1 MPAMGICEWIAAGR
15 AIAEGQLTRYAE
27 KAHFTDE
34 FEQSLREMT
43 GAKHALA
50 VTSGTGAL
58 IAALAAAGIGPGD
71 EVLVP
76 AYTWMATATAPV
88 MVGAVPILVDIN
100 ETLTI
105 DPEDIE
111 RKITPYTRA
120 IIPVHMGNAPCD
132 MDAIMAI
139 AKKHGLIVIEDACQS
154 VGVTYKGR
162 ALGSIGHL
170 GALSFNKMKNL
181 NIGEGGA
188 VLTSDDQYFARAR
201 SYHDLGAMIR
211 GHEDRYNE
219 PAFIG
224 VNMKVNEIQSAMA
237 QVQLRKVLPMLER
250 QRRRRASLAP
260 ILARSSQFQ
269 VTPHNDAESAI
280 SLTVLAPTREAAIAL
295 EDRKGIWNRLR
306 DNSKHIYTNWEPIFA
321 KRTFHPKM
329 NPWAWAKRE
338 ITYTPDMCAR
348 TLDILERTCVVNL
361 GLKYPT
367 CVMRRVAKG
376 LAV

>member
-1 MPAMGICEWIAAGR
+1 MPAMGFCEWIAAGR

-34 FEQSLREMT
+34 FEQSLCELT

-211 GHEDRYNE
+211 GHEERYNE

-250 QRRRRASLAP
+250 QRRRRAALAP
-260 ILARSSQFQ
+260 ILAGSNNFR
-269 VTPHNDAESAI
+269 VTPHNDPGSAV
-280 SLTVLAPTREAAIAL
+280 SLTVLAPSREAAIAL
-295 EDRKGIWNRLR
+295 EDRRGIWNRLR
-306 DNSKHIYTNWEPIFA
+306 DNSKHIYTNWEPVLA

-361 GLKYPT
+361 GLNYPT

-376 LAV
+376 LAS

>member
-1 MPAMGICEWIAAGR
+1 MPAMGFCEWIAAGR
-15 AIAEGQLTRYAE
+15 AIAEGQLTRYSE

-34 FEQSLREMT
+34 FERALCRTT
-43 GAKHALA
+43 GARHALA
-50 VTSGTGAL
+50 VTSGTDAL
-58 IAALAAAGIGPGD
+58 VASLAAAGIGPGD

-139 AKKHGLIVIEDACQS
+139 AKKHGLIVIEDAAQA
-154 VGVTYKGR
+154 VGVKYKGR
-162 ALGSIGHL
+162 HLGTIGHL
-170 GALSFNKMKNL
+170 GAFSFNKMKNL

-188 VLTSDDQYFARAR
+188 LLTNDDQYFARAR
-201 SYHDLGAMIR
+201 SYHDMGSIMR
-211 GHEDRYNE
+211 GHEDSFNE

-224 VNMKVNEIQSAMA
+224 TNMKVNEIQSAMA
-237 QVQLRKVLPMLER
+237 KVQLGKLGPALKRR
-250 QRRRRASLAP
+250 QKRRAMMAE
-260 ILARSSQFQ
+260 ILKQGSAYRL
-269 VTPHNDAESAI
+269 TPHNDEANAV
-280 SLTVLAPTREAAIAL
+280 SLTLIAPTRDAAIAL
-295 EDRKGIWNRLR
+295 QEHTGIWNRLR
-306 DNSKHIYTNWEPIFA
+306 DSSKHVYTNWEPVLA

-329 NPWAWAKRE
+329 NPWNWAKRD
-338 ITYTPDMCAR
+338 ISYSPDMCAR
-348 TLDILERTCVVNL
+348 TLDILDRTCVVNL
-361 GLKYPT
+361 GLEVPSFI
-367 CVMRRVAKG
+367 MRRIAERI
-376 LAV
+376 AA

>member
-1 MPAMGICEWIAAGR
+1 MPTMGICEWIAAGR
-15 AIAEGQLTRYAE
+15 AIAEGQLSRYAE

-34 FEQSLREMT
+34 FEHALSEYT
-43 GAKHALA
+43 GARHALA

-170 GALSFNKMKNL
+170 GAFSFNKMKNL

-219 PAFIG
+219 PSFIG

-237 QVQLRKVLPMLER
+237 KVQLRKLPPILER
-250 QRRRRASLAP
+250 KRKRRAVMAEVLSQ
-260 ILARSSQFQ
+260 SSRLR
-269 VTPHNDAESAI
+269 VTPHNDEQSAV
-280 SLTVLAPTREAAIAL
+280 SLTVLAPTRQAAIAL
-295 EDRKGIWNRLR
+295 EDRQGIWNRLR
-306 DNSKHIYTNWEPIFA
+306 DSSKHIYTNWEPIFA

-348 TLDILERTCVVNL
+348 TIDILDRTCVVNL
-361 GLKYPT
+361 GLKYPSFM
-367 CVMRRVAKG
+367 MRRVAEG
-376 LAV
+376 IAA

>member
-1 MPAMGICEWIAAGR
+1 MPAMGFCEWIAAGR
-15 AIAEGQLTRYAE
+15 AIAEGQLTRYGN

-34 FEQSLREMT
+34 VEQELCQLT
-43 GAKHALA
+43 GAKHTLT
-50 VTSGTGAL
+50 VTSGTSAL

-76 AYTWMATATAPV
+76 AYTWMATAAAPV

-154 VGVTYKGR
+154 VGVRYKDHH
-162 ALGSIGHL
+162 LGAIGHL
-170 GALSFNKMKNL
+170 GAFSFNKMKNL

-188 VLTSDDQYFARAR
+188 VLTSDDQFYARAR

-211 GHEDRYNE
+211 GHEERYNQ
-219 PAFIG
+219 PDFVG
-224 VNMKVNEIQSAMA
+224 TNMKVNEIQSAML
-237 QVQLRKVLPMLER
+237 QVQLRRVQPMLD
-250 QRRRRASLAP
+250 QMQKRRAMMAS
-260 ILARSSQFQ
+260 ILSHSDDFV
-269 VTPHNDAESAI
+269 VTPHNDNDNAV
-280 SLTVLAPTREAAIAL
+280 SLTILAATREAAIEL
-295 EDRKGIWNRLR
+295 QGQRGVWSRLYDCSR
-306 DNSKHIYTNWEPIFA
+306 HIYTNWEPILTQ
-321 KRTFHPKM
+321 RTFHPKM
-329 NPWAWAKRE
+329 NPWKWAKRD
-338 ITYTPDMCAR
+338 ITYSPDMCTR

-361 GLKYPT
+361 GLKYPSF
-367 CVMRRVAKG
+367 VMQKVAERI
-376 LAV
+376 AA